1 MFKKL
6 SFSLLVFIMVL
17 SLSFFLGACA
27 KKVVK
32 EDIAVETEE
41 EPVTITESALSDE
54 ESRSRELERERAAEE
69 RRLREEALRRERE
82 EAARRAEITKKE
94 AQIRQGFEN
103 SDVYFDFDRYFLT
116 NEAREILADKA
127 SWLLDNP
134 DVEIEIEG
142 HCDERGTNEY
152 NMALGER
159 RSDSA
164 LKYLV
169 NAGVKTSRISSI
181 SYGEEKPLDPGH
193 DEIAW
198 AKNRRAHFRIVLE

>member
-6 SFSLLVFIMVL
+6 SFNVLVFIMLLAL
-17 SLSFFLGACA
+17 SLFLGACA

-32 EDIAVETEE
+32 EDIEVEKKE
-41 EPVTITESALSDE
+41 EPVKVEESALSDE
-54 ESRSRELERERAAEE
+54 ESRSQELERERAAEE

-82 EAARRAEITKKE
+82 ESARRAEITRKA
-94 AQIRQGFEN
+94 AQIREEFEN
-103 SDVYFDFDRYFLT
+103 SDIYFDFDQYYLT
-116 NEAREILADKA
+116 NEAREILAEKA

-164 LKYLV
+164 SKYFV
-169 NAGVKTSRISSI
+169 NAGVSASRIATI

-193 DEIAW
+193 DETAW
-198 AKNRRAHFRIVLE
+198 GKNRRAHFRIVAE